1 MRWLVTSFGSSPRM
15 RGARTARSSG
25 PSSWRIIPAYAG
37 STVVP
42 VAVPREAED
51 HPRVCGEHQHRGSPS
66 LLVRGS
72 SPRMRGA
79 PQRRNDFTARIGI
92 IPAYAGST
100 PREQKSSGP
109 TTDHPRVCGEHCGRN
124 GQILPLWGSSPRMRG
139 ALADAVSEIQ
149 YIGIIPA
156 YAGSTQHRNSCQSAH
171 RDHPRVCGEHTA
183 PQFLPIRSSGSSP
196 RMRGALFVGESGR
209 LHPGIIPAYAG
220 STSVPLMYVCP
231 TQDHPRVCGEHQV
244 VMRATLPLRGSSP
257 RMRGAPR
264 DGANP
269 EADLRIIP
277 AYAGSTGDF
286 AWGTDENE
294 DHPRVCG
301 EHRSSIDA
309 CAMMAGSSPRMR
321 GALCEDSRCK
331 RDGRIIPAYAG
342 STCIFVTSCEPRGGS
357 SPRMRGAPCA
367 RL

>member
-1 MRWLVTSFGSSPRM
+1 MRGALRQSSGRLQCKGIIPAYAGSTRSASTLESLPRDHPRVCGEHRSRRNPTAGCAGSSPRMRGAPGQRHADHRPAGIIPAYAGSTREDARAPGEGEDHPRVCGEHPRQMRWLVTSFGSSPRM

-156 YAGSTQHRNSCQSAH
+156 YAGSTEFGRCGLSDGQ
-171 RDHPRVCGEHTA
+171 DHPRVCGEHTA

-196 RMRGALFVGESGR
+196 RMRGAPGGDARDVAAE
-209 LHPGIIPAYAG
+209 GIIPAYAG
-220 STSVPLMYVCP
+220 ST
-231 TQDHPRVCGEHQV
+231 T
-244 VMRATLPLRGSSP
+244 
-257 RMRGAPR
+257 
-264 DGANP
+264 
-269 EADLRIIP
+269 
-277 AYAGSTGDF
+277 
-286 AWGTDENE
+286 
-294 DHPRVCG
+294 
-301 EHRSSIDA
+301 
-309 CAMMAGSSPRMR
+309 
-321 GALCEDSRCK
+321 
-331 RDGRIIPAYAG
+331 
-342 STCIFVTSCEPRGGS
+342 
-357 SPRMRGAPCA
+357 
-367 RL
+367 